1 MTIEHVTPEIKQ
13 AAFDKFDELTSQPN
27 NSWITSETSS
37 EFKNSFDAYAER
49 AVQEGAVSS
58 KEEFYQMYESRQY
71 VYTPEYQQKILEP
84 YRQSG
89 ASSVVNGYVIQE
101 YTFSKNPNYPPM
113 IGRVD
118 NGVGVGNFVTSGAED
133 GALLYNL
140 DGSLKSGEEIA
151 TVKGVSSSTY
161 SSGIYQYEYTPEWVQ
176 NVIDNDLVSFVNG
189 DTPGS
194 NPLNIPGAKTW
205 SGADMT
211 NSESEL
217 LMPTIDMRGHSY
229 EDFQASIAEKGY
241 YEIKNPNVFIPNV
254 TTSQTYPTE
263 GIVRIN
269 QWVGGNN

>member
-1 MTIEHVTPEIKQ
+1 MRLELFSLASILKQ
-13 AAFDKFDELTSQPN
+13 
-27 NSWITSETSS
+27 
-37 EFKNSFDAYAER
+37 
-49 AVQEGAVSS
+49 
-58 KEEFYQMYESRQY
+58 
-71 VYTPEYQQKILEP
+71 
-84 YRQSG
+84 
-89 ASSVVNGYVIQE
+89 
-101 YTFSKNPNYPPM
+101 
-113 IGRVD
+113 
-118 NGVGVGNFVTSGAED
+118 
-133 GALLYNL
+133 
-140 DGSLKSGEEIA
+140 
-151 TVKGVSSSTY
+151 VK
-161 SSGIYQYEYTPEWVQ
+161 YTPEWVQ

-254 TTSQTYPTE
+254 FIPNVTTSQTYPTE

>member
-1 MTIEHVTPEIKQ
+1 MRLELFSLASILKQ
-13 AAFDKFDELTSQPN
+13 
-27 NSWITSETSS
+27 
-37 EFKNSFDAYAER
+37 
-49 AVQEGAVSS
+49 
-58 KEEFYQMYESRQY
+58 
-71 VYTPEYQQKILEP
+71 
-84 YRQSG
+84 
-89 ASSVVNGYVIQE
+89 
-101 YTFSKNPNYPPM
+101 
-113 IGRVD
+113 
-118 NGVGVGNFVTSGAED
+118 
-133 GALLYNL
+133 
-140 DGSLKSGEEIA
+140 
-151 TVKGVSSSTY
+151 VK
-161 SSGIYQYEYTPEWVQ
+161 YTPEWVQ